1 MIKERICY
9 ILGIIGGT
17 IASLLGGWSEG
28 VEALCILMATD
39 IILGCIVAAVYKR
52 SKKTEGGALSSWALW
67 KGLLKKAL
75 TLVIV
80 GVGAQVD
87 KTIGT
92 HFLRDGFV
100 VAFSVGEGLSIIENA
115 GLMGLP
121 IPKPIKAAL
130 ESLNEKKIKTSE

>member
-1 MIKERICY
+1 MKERICY
-9 ILGIIGGT
+9 IAGVVGGT
-17 IASLLGGWSEG
+17 IGSLLGGWSEG
-28 VEALCILMATD
+28 IEALCILMLTD
-39 IILGCIVAAVYKR
+39 VILGIICAAVYKH
-52 SKKTEGGALSSWALW
+52 SKKTEGGALSSKAMW
-67 KGLLKKAL
+67 KGLAKKVL

-87 KTIGT
+87 KAIGT

-100 VAFSVGEGLSIIENA
+100 IAFSVSEGLSIIENA

-130 ESLNEKKIKTSE
+130 ESLNEKKIKTSDN